1 LLNLRRFKVSV
12 TGAVLSPGV
21 YSAYANERVSEIIQ
35 RAGRVLPNSTT
46 RNIILKRNDGS
57 QKKIDILRF
66 LKTGDNERNPYVLD
80 GDIIYVP
87 LKDIAMYYG
96 IYGAVKDPGEYE
108 YSEDDSLLDL
118 INLAGGLEPDADL
131 SSTEIVRFASD
142 NKNTRT
148 LEEDLTPLFIAGNRE
163 KNIPLIPG
171 DRVFIRST
179 PDFKEKKQVSIKGE
193 VLYPGVY
200 AIEEGKTRLLDLISL
215 AGGFTEEASIEEAE
229 MIREYIPE
237 KPDLE
242 YERLKKIPVADMKSY
257 EYEYFKTKS
266 RERPGRASI
275 DFVKLFK
282 GGDPEENILL
292 IDEDEVFIPRKS
304 LVVKVTGS
312 VVNPG
317 FLSYEP
323 GKDYSYYIK
332 KAGGFS
338 WRASTGKVKLIK
350 STTGEWKKP
359 DRSIE
364 PGDVIWVPEKS
375 EKSFL
380 STFKDVITV
389 ISGAATLYL
398 VINNA
403 TK

>member
-1 LLNLRRFKVSV
+1 
-12 TGAVLSPGV
+12 
-21 YSAYANERVSEIIQ
+21 
-35 RAGRVLPNSTT
+35 
-46 RNIILKRNDGS
+46 
-57 QKKIDILRF
+57 
-66 LKTGDNERNPYVLD
+66 
-80 GDIIYVP
+80 
-87 LKDIAMYYG
+87 
-96 IYGAVKDPGEYE
+96 
-108 YSEDDSLLDL
+108 L

-142 NKNTRT
+142 NKNTQT
-148 LEEDLTPLFIAGNRE
+148 LEEDLTPLFTAGNRE
-163 KNIPLIPG
+163 ANLPLIPG
-171 DRVFIRST
+171 DRIFIRSA
-179 PDFKEKKQVSIKGE
+179 PDFKEKKQVNINGE

-200 AIEEGKTRLLDLISL
+200 AIEEGKTRLLDLICL
-215 AGGFTEEASIEEAE
+215 AGGFTEEASLEEAE
-229 MIREYIPE
+229 MIREYIPK

-292 IDEDEVFIPRKS
+292 IDKDEVFIPRKN
-304 LVVKVTGS
+304 LAVKVTGS

-338 WRASTGKVKLIK
+338 WRASRGKVKLIK

-364 PGDVIWVPEKS
+364 PGDVIWVPEKP
-375 EKSFL
+375 EKNFL